1 VNARTTPRTTPRA
14 GVPAADPF
22 DGLAGDTETTETT
35 FR

>member
-1 VNARTTPRTTPRA
+1 VNDRTTPRA
-14 GVPAADPF
+14 AVAAADPF